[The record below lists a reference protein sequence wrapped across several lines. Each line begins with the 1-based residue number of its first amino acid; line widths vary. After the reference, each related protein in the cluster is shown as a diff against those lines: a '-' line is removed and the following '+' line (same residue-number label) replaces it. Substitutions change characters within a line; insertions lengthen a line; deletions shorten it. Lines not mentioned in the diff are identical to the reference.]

1 MKQKNKIQVQ
11 LPVEELEIG
20 MYVLK
25 LDCAWEETSFL
36 YQGFFI
42 YDHQDILELQA
53 ICKTVFVQAE
63 KETWEE
69 KKKVKLSTGKERIR
83 TELKEKITYV
93 NKVPAYR
100 ELEKASAT
108 FKEAKQL
115 ISNIFTTIKLG
126 KSFSASEVKMV
137 VTDIVGSI
145 LRNPKAL
152 QWLSLIKN
160 KDEYTA
166 EHCLRVCILSI
177 SLGRELGML
186 ESELIDL
193 GISGFLHDVGKT
205 RVPDEVLNKPGRF
218 TDKEFSIM
226 KAHATHGKDILMS
239 MSGVPAIAIDV
250 AYTHHER
257 IDGAGYPRNLSA
269 HKISNF
275 ARIVAITDAY
285 DAITSKRVYKTA
297 LSSLESLRIIFDDK
311 QTHFDGELADLF
323 IKLVGIYPTGH
334 IAELSTGDVGLII
347 RSSNENNLKPKILCL
362 VDTKNQKI
370 KERIIDLAKEPK
382 DDKGQFIRLKKMH
395 PDGAF
400 GISIEPYLKKGLRL
414 CEFDDE

>member
-1 MKQKNKIQVQ
+1 MKQKIQIEIPVQ
-11 LPVEELEIG
+11 DLEIG
-20 MYVLK
+20 MYVVK

-42 YDHQDILELQA
+42 YDQQDIEELKSN
-53 ICKTVFVQAE
+53 CKTVFVQAE

-69 KKKVKLSTGKERIR
+69 KQKVKLSTGKERIR
-83 TELKEKITYV
+83 TKIKEKITYV
-93 NKVPAYR
+93 NKIPAYR

-108 FKEAKQL
+108 YNEAKQL
-115 ISNIFTTIKLG
+115 ISNIFSTLKLG
-126 KSFSASEVKMV
+126 KSFNVSEVKTV
-137 VTDIVGSI
+137 VTDIVDSI
-145 LRNPKAL
+145 LRNPNAM

-186 ESELIDL
+186 ESELVNL

-205 RVPDEVLNKPGRF
+205 RVPNEVLNKPGRF
-218 TDKEFSIM
+218 TEKEFAIM
-226 KAHATHGKDILMS
+226 KTHSTHGKNILMS
-239 MSGVPAIAIDV
+239 MSGVPSIAIDV

-257 IDGAGYPRNLSA
+257 IDGKGYPSKLSA
-269 HKISNF
+269 HQISHF

-285 DAITSKRVYKTA
+285 DAITSQRVYKTA

-334 IAELSTGDVGLII
+334 IAELSSGEVGII
-347 RSSNENNLKPKILCL
+347 IKSTNENHLKPKILCI
-362 VDTKNQKI
+362 VDTNNQKL
-370 KERIIDLAKEPK
+370 KEHIVDLAKEPK
-382 DDKGQFIRLKKMH
+382 DGKNRPIRLKKMH
-395 PDGAF
+395 SDGAF
-400 GISIEPYLKKGLRL
+400 GINIEPYLKKGLRL